1 MSGEFFR
8 ELCYAGDLSLL
19 NPKSSPI
26 LTGSSASPRNLS
38 SLSRSLLHY
47 LVRQIFF
54 TLLKSLSS
62 FTPTSPPLLPFSS
75 PPPSN
80 PLSSSNSSSSPY
92 FFSTSFFFLLP
103 PHPPLHL
110 LLKIIFSILGS
121 LHLHFRIHAQNSAWT
136 FIGISLYIYISL
148 GNFDIFTAL
157 SLPIYEHGIS
167 LYFFRSF

>member
-19 NPKSSPI
+19 NPKSSPV

-38 SLSRSLLHY
+38 VSSLSHSLLHY

-62 FTPTSPPLLPFSS
+62 FTLTSPPLLPFSS

-80 PLSSSNSSSSPY
+80 PLSSSNSSSFPY

-103 PHPPLHL
+103 SHPSLHL

-121 LHLHFRIHAQNSAWT
+121 LHLHLNFRISLLISTHTCTKLCLDFYWN
-136 FIGISLYIYISL
+136 FIVYIHQF
-148 GNFDIFTAL
+148 GKF
-157 SLPIYEHGIS
+157 
-167 LYFFRSF
+167 